1 MIKKTSGSCNTRRTA
16 PSLIGF
22 QQGRNEGGPPY
33 QKRPPRGL
41 LALIIFLKALYA
53 HFGGPGRTDGAGNGK
68 LLREKRW
75 EDFSEAWKGLME
87 QEEREARKFMLDVNL
102 RL

>member
-16 PSLIGF
+16 PSLRGF

-53 HFGGPGRTDGAGNGK
+53 HFGGPGRTD
-68 LLREKRW
+68 
-75 EDFSEAWKGLME
+75 
-87 QEEREARKFMLDVNL
+87 ARAMAFAPDNVVLYGTP
-102 RL
+102 

>member
-16 PSLIGF
+16 PSLRGF
-22 QQGRNEGGPPY
+22 QQGRNEGGPPH

-53 HFGGPGRTDGAGNGK
+53 HFGGPGRTDGADGHG
-68 LLREKRW
+68 
-75 EDFSEAWKGLME
+75 EDAPTPT
-87 QEEREARKFMLDVNL
+87 ATTLDNVVL
-102 RL
+102 YGTP